1 MSDVITIDTGVGV
14 SPQLRV
20 EALPLYTDNYSM
32 LHEVM
37 PEYDVIK
44 LPNDDISLLVARL
57 KFTMKKF
64 AGVGLSANQ
73 CGIKR
78 RVFVIGYED
87 FQLICINPKIV
98 KIYDEPE
105 KMREGCLS
113 SPALTLNVS
122 RYKKIDVEF
131 YDERGTLQQLTIDGL
146 TAQCFQHE
154 LDHMNGIYF
163 TDHVGEVSLRLAK
176 QKQTKIIKKYKRIK

>member
-14 SPQLRV
+14 SSQLRV
-20 EALPLYTDNYSM
+20 EALPLYTDNYKM
-32 LHEVM
+32 LREIM
-37 PEYDVIK
+37 PEYDVTK
-44 LPNDDISLLVARL
+44 LPNNDISLLIARL

-64 AGVGLSANQ
+64 AGVGLSSNQ

-78 RVFVIGYED
+78 RVFVVGYED
-87 FQLICINPKIV
+87 FQLTCINPKII
-98 KIYDEPE
+98 KIYGELE
-105 KMREGCLS
+105 KAREGCLS

-131 YDERGTLQQLTIDGL
+131 YDENGNVHQLTMDGL

-163 TDHVGEVSLRLAK
+163 TDHVGEVSLLLAK
-176 QKQTKIIKKYKRIK
+176 QKQTKIIKKYKRSK

>member
-14 SPQLRV
+14 SSQLRV
-20 EALPLYTDNYSM
+20 EALPLYTDNYRM
-32 LHEVM
+32 LSEVM
-37 PEYDVIK
+37 PDYDVTK
-44 LPNDDISLLVARL
+44 LPNNDISLLVARL

-78 RVFVIGYED
+78 RVFVVGYED
-87 FQLICINPKIV
+87 FQLTCINPKIV
-98 KIYDEPE
+98 KTYGEME
-105 KMREGCLS
+105 KAREGCLS
-113 SPALTLNVS
+113 SPALTLNIP
-122 RYKKIDVEF
+122 RHKKIDVEF
-131 YDERGTLQQLTIDGL
+131 YDENGNLHQLTMDGL
-146 TAQCFQHE
+146 TAICFQHE

-163 TDHVGEVSLRLAK
+163 TDHVGEVSLLLAR

>member
-1 MSDVITIDTGVGV
+1 MSDVITIDTGIGV
-14 SPQLRV
+14 STQSRV
-20 EALPLYTDNYSM
+20 EPLPLYTDNYSM
-32 LHEVM
+32 LREVM
-37 PEYDVIK
+37 NEYDVTS
-44 LPNDDISLLVARL
+44 LPNDDISMLVARL

-87 FQLICINPKIV
+87 FQLTCINPRIV

-113 SPALTLNVS
+113 SPALMLNIP

-131 YDERGTLQQLTIDGL
+131 YEENGNLQQLTMDGL

-163 TDHVGEVSLRLAK
+163 TDHVGEASLLLAK
-176 QKQTKIIKKYKRIK
+176 QKQTKIIKKHKRSK

>member
-14 SPQLRV
+14 SSQLRV
-20 EALPLYTDNYSM
+20 EALPLYTDNYKM
-32 LHEVM
+32 LREIM
-37 PEYDVIK
+37 PEYDVTK
-44 LPNDDISLLVARL
+44 LPNNDISLLIARL

-78 RVFVIGYED
+78 RVFVVGYED
-87 FQLICINPKIV
+87 FQLTCINPKII
-98 KIYDEPE
+98 KIYGELE
-105 KMREGCLS
+105 KAREGCLS

-131 YDERGTLQQLTIDGL
+131 YDENGNVHQLTMDGL

-163 TDHVGEVSLRLAK
+163 TDHVGEVSLLLAK
-176 QKQTKIIKKYKRIK
+176 QKQTKIIKKYKRSK